1 MHISRRLLLGG
12 AAAASLTPGVSHAET
27 VDADFLA
34 RHLEGTTAPGMAA
47 LVIRDFRAERELVTG
62 VRRLGSPARVRRGDR
77 WHLGS
82 DAKAMVA
89 TMIARL
95 VERGVLTWDRPL
107 ADMLPQFA
115 VTMHESYRD
124 VTLPELLSHRA
135 GLPRNQSEAEGAFFD
150 AFHSD
155 TAPLTAQRMAYLDRA
170 LREEP
175 AAVKRSEFSYS
186 NTGFIVAAACAEHAT
201 GRAFEALMVTE
212 VFAPLR
218 MRSIS
223 FDQYGAH
230 DGPAGHRDG
239 RIADQRGDTN
249 PRMFAPAGGISM
261 SLPDWGRFCID
272 QMHGEHGRG
281 RLLSAE
287 SYRLLHTP
295 QGDTGFAALGWG
307 YLPSAFGR
315 RGPILFH
322 AGSDGNW
329 TAVVMLFCETG
340 NGVLAVSNAFE
351 SMRGDRAANEAMRA
365 IVPLIAE
372 AEPQETQ
379 PETPPS

>member
-1 MHISRRLLLGG
+1 MHISKRLLLGG
-12 AAAASLTPGVSHAET
+12 AAAASLTPSASHADT
-27 VDADFLA
+27 VDAAFLA

-47 LVIRDFRAERELVTG
+47 LIIRDFRAERELVTG
-62 VRRLGSPARVRRGDR
+62 VRRLGSSARVRRGDR

-95 VERGVLTWDRPL
+95 VERGVLRWDRPL
-107 ADMLPQFA
+107 AEMLPEFTG
-115 VTMHESYRD
+115 TMHASYGD

-135 GLPRNQSEAEGAFFD
+135 GLPRDLSETESDFFD
-150 AFHSD
+150 AFHDD
-155 TAPLTAQRMAYLDRA
+155 TAPLTTQRIAYLDRA
-170 LREEP
+170 LREAP
-175 AAVKRSEFSYS
+175 AAAKRSEFSYS
-186 NTGFIVAAACAEHAT
+186 NTGYIVAAACAEHAT
-201 GRAFEALMVTE
+201 ARSFEALMISE
-212 VFAPLR
+212 VFEPLR

-223 FDQYGAH
+223 FNQYGAQN
-230 DGPAGHRDG
+230 GPAGHRDG
-239 RIADQRGDTN
+239 RIADQRLDTN

-261 SLPDWGRFCID
+261 SLPDWGRFCVD
-272 QMHGEHGRG
+272 QMRGEHGRG
-281 RLLSAE
+281 HLLRAE

-307 YLPSAFGR
+307 YLPSAFER
-315 RGPILFH
+315 RGPALFH

-329 TAVVMLFCETG
+329 TAVAMLFCETG

-351 SMRGDRAANEAMRA
+351 SMRGDRAANGAMRA

-372 AEPQETQ
+372 AATQEAQ
-379 PETPPS
+379 P